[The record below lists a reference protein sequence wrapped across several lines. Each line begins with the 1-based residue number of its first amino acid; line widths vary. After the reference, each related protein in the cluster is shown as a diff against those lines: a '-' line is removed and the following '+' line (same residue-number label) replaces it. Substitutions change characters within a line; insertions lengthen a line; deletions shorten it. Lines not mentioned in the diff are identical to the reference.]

1 MGSSRARA
9 GPVLRETPLH
19 AHFGAELH
27 LAAPLDPR
35 AAGVV
40 DAVADALLRHGMVL
54 VRGQTALTAQEQF
67 ELVLGLPDIDADDAQ
82 GSPFSRDDPSCLPGL
97 PGVRALGHQQ
107 CGDGGGP
114 RAPQPEQN
122 RLGREFHTDGCG
134 FTALHAVAA
143 PPATAR
149 RSTLFACG
157 YRAWE
162 LLEPELQ
169 RTAVG
174 LDGRIGPRCS
184 LPFSCRGLP

>member
-1 MGSSRARA
+1 MGSSRGRA

-107 CGDGGGP
+107 CACAGVASGSCQGARPGCRFHAP
-114 RAPQPEQN
+114 RHVQM
-122 RLGREFHTDGCG
+122 L
-134 FTALHAVAA
+134 
-143 PPATAR
+143 
-149 RSTLFACG
+149 
-157 YRAWE
+157 
-162 LLEPELQ
+162 
-169 RTAVG
+169 
-174 LDGRIGPRCS
+174 
-184 LPFSCRGLP
+184 